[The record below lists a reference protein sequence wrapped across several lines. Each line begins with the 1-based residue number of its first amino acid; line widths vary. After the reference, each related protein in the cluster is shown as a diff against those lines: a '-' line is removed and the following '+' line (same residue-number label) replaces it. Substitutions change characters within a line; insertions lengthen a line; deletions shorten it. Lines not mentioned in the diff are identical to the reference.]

1 MRLGYARVSTQEQ
14 NLDLQ
19 LQALKKAGC
28 EKIFQ
33 EKVSGVERQRPEFLR
48 MLDQIR
54 EGDIVVV
61 WKLDRLARSTR
72 NLLEIMDTLREAGAG
87 FQSLC
92 EPWAD
97 TTTAAGKMIMTVFA
111 GIAEFE
117 RELIRERTAA
127 GRVAAK
133 NRGVRFG
140 RPLKLNS
147 EQQKLAHR
155 LIAEGK
161 PVSEIAKIFG
171 VHVTT
176 IYRMSS
182 EQA

>member
-1 MRLGYARVSTQEQ
+1 MAS
-14 NLDLQ
+14 
-19 LQALKKAGC
+19 A
-28 EKIFQ
+28 
-33 EKVSGVERQRPEFLR
+33 VERSFLNPYTFGSE
-48 MLDQIR
+48 M
-54 EGDIVVV
+54 VS
-61 WKLDRLARSTR
+61 A
-72 NLLEIMDTLREAGAG
+72 
-87 FQSLC
+87 
-92 EPWAD
+92 
-97 TTTAAGKMIMTVFA
+97 
-111 GIAEFE
+111 FE
-117 RELIRERTAA
+117 RELICERTAA

-133 NRGVRFG
+133 NRGVRGGVRFG